1 MLDKIFVD
9 ADSCNS
15 RVIRFLQGFVFKRSI
30 ELILVSN
37 KSLNLK
43 GAKNVDFRVVGD
55 VDSCILGLV
64 DKNSIVITRDVLL
77 AKHLLDLEIRV
88 INDEGCIFNTNNI
101 NYLRFRSNMN
111 NNLGFIRVKK
121 YLSYETSKARYSN
134 FTMNFHRLF
143 FS

>member
-15 RVIRFLQGFVFKRSI
+15 RVIRFLQSFVFKRSI
-30 ELILVSN
+30 GLILVSN

-101 NYLRFRSNMN
+101 NYLHFRSNMN